1 MAHESGPEPRRRS
14 RAEAV
19 ARMLES
25 AWREWPVLAGL
36 LLAAAAFWAFIEL
49 ADEVREGATSR
60 LDRAIL
66 IALRSSADP
75 QVMLGPRWLHEM
87 VRDFTGLGGTGVLT
101 LVTLSVSAYLVL
113 EGKRQ
118 EALVLLVA
126 VGGGLLISTLLKAGF
141 DRPRPDLVPHGSIV
155 MTASFPSGHSM
166 LSAVTYLTLGAISA
180 RLREDRRVKI
190 YIIVVAVLTTML
202 VGISRIYLGVH
213 WPTDVLAGW
222 TIGAAWAL
230 LCWFST
236 LFLQARGLLKP
247 S

>member
-1 MAHESGPEPRRRS
+1 MSDETASGTRATLRSQAVRR
-14 RAEAV
+14 
-19 ARMLES
+19 MFES
-25 AWREWPVLAGL
+25 ARREWPVLAGL

-49 ADEVREGATSR
+49 ADGVRGGATAE

-66 IALRSSADP
+66 LAMRSAADP
-75 QVMLGPRWLHEM
+75 QAMFGPRWLHEM
-87 VRDFTGLGGTGVLT
+87 IRDFTGLGGTGVLT
-101 LVTLSVSAYLVL
+101 IVTISVAGYLSL

-118 EALVLLVA
+118 EAALLIVA
-126 VGGGLLISTLLKAGF
+126 VVGGLLISSLLKAGF

-155 MTASFPSGHSM
+155 SSRSFPSGHSM
-166 LSAVTYLTLGAISA
+166 LSAVTYLTIGAISA

-190 YIIVVAVLTTML
+190 YILVMAVLTTML
-202 VGISRIYLGVH
+202 VGISRVYLGVH

-236 LFLQARGLLKP
+236 LFLQARGYLRAG
-247 S
+247 